1 MRDTPH
7 LYRATTGSAR
17 CPSRRPVD
25 IATTQRTVFQIAE
38 LVEDEQRMIAGAI
51 VMAVP
56 DAVLLLAMGR
66 ADARIHVEH
75 DATGRP
81 AGMHKVD
88 PLAGQVSES
97 RKVLGCREPLRL
109 EATHLARRSR
119 MAVSR

>member
-1 MRDTPH
+1 
-7 LYRATTGSAR
+7 
-17 CPSRRPVD
+17 VD
-25 IATTQRTVFQIAE
+25 IARTQRTAFQIAE

-66 ADARIHVEH
+66 ADARMHVDH

-88 PLAGQVSES
+88 PLAGQVSKS
-97 RKVLGCREPLRL
+97 RINACLPFLPVGASARTPL
-109 EATHLARRSR
+109 AIADSPNASSSSR
-119 MAVSR
+119 